1 MGNARFL
8 GRPALTALLA
18 ILLAAAP
25 LFAGAQAFPNR
36 ALRLVVPFGV
46 GGNADLVARLVGQK
60 LSEGLGQPVIVE
72 NRLGAGGMIANEFVA
87 KSRPDGYTLLLL
99 TGAFAIQTAMFNQLP
114 YDPIKDFSMLST
126 VTIYP
131 FVVVVRSETQYKTL
145 QDLVA
150 YAKANPKKLNYG
162 SSGIG
167 STHHLAVELFNG
179 MAGTEIVHVPF
190 RTATVNEI
198 LGGSVDVIF
207 EVLSDALPHVKSG
220 RLRALAVTSTDPLPL
235 LPDLPPVA
243 RTYPGYDVTTW
254 LGLAAAAG
262 TPPAIVERLNQEIRR
277 VLALPEIAQRFQ
289 DLSIPPQPSS
299 PEQMRQY
306 IEREMAKWKQVVESR
321 KIERITIK

>member
-1 MGNARFL
+1 MGARLL

-25 LFAGAQAFPNR
+25 LHAGAQAFPNR

-114 YDPIKDFSMLST
+114 YDAIKDFSMLST

-220 RLRALAVTSTDPLPL
+220 RLRALAVTSTNPLPL

-243 RTYPGYDVTTW
+243 QTYPGYDVTTW

-299 PEQMRQY
+299 PDQMRQY
-306 IEREMAKWKQVVESR
+306 IENEMAKWKQVVETR

>member
-1 MGNARFL
+1 MGNARLL
-8 GRPALTALLA
+8 GRPALTTLLA

-25 LFAGAQAFPNR
+25 LHAGAQAFPNR

-46 GGNADLVARLVGQK
+46 GGNADLVGRLVGQK

-114 YDPIKDFSMLST
+114 YDAIKDFSMLST

-220 RLRALAVTSTDPLPL
+220 RLRALAVTSTNPLPL

-243 RTYPGYDVTTW
+243 QTYPGYDVTTW

-299 PEQMRQY
+299 PDQMRQY
-306 IEREMAKWKQVVESR
+306 IEKEMAKWKQVVETR

>member
-1 MGNARFL
+1 MGNALLL

-25 LFAGAQAFPNR
+25 VHAGAQAFPNR

-46 GGNADLVARLVGQK
+46 GGNADLVGRLVGQK

-220 RLRALAVTSTDPLPL
+220 RLRALAVTSTSALPL

-243 RTYPGYDVTTW
+243 QTYPGYDVTTW

-299 PEQMRQY
+299 PDQMRQY
-306 IEREMAKWKQVVESR
+306 IESEMAKWKRVVETR

>member
-1 MGNARFL
+1 MGTAL
-8 GRPALTALLA
+8 LPGRPALTALLA
-18 ILLAAAP
+18 ILLAAAS
-25 LFAGAQAFPNR
+25 LHAGAQAYPNR

-46 GGNADLVARLVGQK
+46 GGNADLVGRLVGQK

-72 NRLGAGGMIANEFVA
+72 NRLGAGGLIANEFVA
-87 KSRPDGYTLLLL
+87 KSRPDGYTVLLL

-150 YAKANPKKLNYG
+150 YAKANPGKLNYG

-179 MAGTEIVHVPF
+179 MAGTDIVHVPF
-190 RTATVNEI
+190 RTATVNEV
-198 LGGSVDVIF
+198 LGGAVDVIF

-220 RLRALAVTSTDPLPL
+220 RLRALAVTSTNP
-235 LPDLPPVA
+235 
-243 RTYPGYDVTTW
+243 
-254 LGLAAAAG
+254 
-262 TPPAIVERLNQEIRR
+262 
-277 VLALPEIAQRFQ
+277 
-289 DLSIPPQPSS
+289 
-299 PEQMRQY
+299 
-306 IEREMAKWKQVVESR
+306 
-321 KIERITIK
+321 